1 MQFLNKEGRG
11 GGGEGEGGGVW
22 GKGGERRYG
31 GGGAGGRGKVKP
43 TQHPNNRGCIRT
55 PHCAQTARE
64 WPAPVGTDRTCM
76 PWIPETSPPPSSPG
90 QCCLQRIASDKEKG
104 MKNGVQKKDKE
115 QTGA

>member
-1 MQFLNKEGRG
+1 M
-11 GGGEGEGGGVW
+11 
-22 GKGGERRYG
+22 
-31 GGGAGGRGKVKP
+31 KP
-43 TQHPNNRGCIRT
+43 TQHRNNRGCIRA
-55 PHCAQTARE
+55 PRCVQTARE
-64 WPAPVGTDRTCM
+64 WPGSAGTDRTCM